1 MLNAIRNL
9 SRGSRW
15 RRAARATGRISSD
28 RRGVTAVEFGLVAL
42 PFFTLLFF
50 ILEMGMSLFA
60 GQLIENATIDAAR
73 LIRTGQAQQNGF
85 DAGAFKQQVL
95 NRLYGIPFSA
105 ERLSIDV
112 EKLDDFTQFRG
123 DPLVVD
129 GELQDNFAYD
139 HGEAGDI
146 IIVRVIYRWPLI
158 TSFMRLD
165 HSDLNSGD
173 RLLVSTAIFRN
184 EPFPWKSK

>member
-1 MLNAIRNL
+1 MLNSIRNL
-9 SRGSRW
+9 SRSSRW
-15 RRAARATGRISSD
+15 RKAARATGRISSD
-28 RRGVTAVEFGLVAL
+28 KRGVTMVEFGLVAL

-95 NRLYGIPFSA
+95 NRLSGIPFSA

-112 EKLDDFTQFRG
+112 EKLDDFSQFRG
-123 DPLVVD
+123 DPLVID
-129 GELQDNFAYD
+129 GELQDNFTYD

-146 IIVRVIYRWPLI
+146 IIVRVIYRWPLV

-165 HSDLNSGD
+165 YSDLNSGD
-173 RLLVSTAIFRN
+173 RLLVSTSIFRN